1 MFEMLMLAKGCC
13 LTLAI
18 QLLTKYHTHET
29 RQDGAE
35 SLLTCSSR
43 ITDANENKIV
53 TIIGTINL
61 TDEPLT
67 VGAVDVVAA
76 LSADS

>member
-1 MFEMLMLAKGCC
+1 MFMLAKGCC

-43 ITDANENKIV
+43 ITDANKNKIV
-53 TIIGTINL
+53 TIIGINL

-67 VGAVDVVAA
+67 VGAVDIVAA
-76 LSADS
+76 LSADC